1 MMFLFAVLLLYSS
14 LLPFIFNLMQF
25 FSSNIGKNYMFLLCN
40 GILVFIV
47 KNSGLVGSS
56 HQDINPIN
64 NGENLQKQLETVSA
78 EEQVHEIADKS
89 LVMVEGV
96 DEDDDD
102 EEIGLPNVEE
112 LNKKCDDFI
121 RNMKERI
128 KFEAQQLVLVQH

>member
-1 MMFLFAVLLLYSS
+1 
-14 LLPFIFNLMQF
+14 
-25 FSSNIGKNYMFLLCN
+25 MFLLCN